1 METTRQTGLKRIG
14 ANVYLDK
21 AKGEFFI
28 LIAERFRPKKVYE
41 QTYTN
46 KKGETTTTKR
56 ITMPVDGKVKFFDIR
71 KFI

>member
-46 KKGETTTTKR
+46 KNGETQVTRR
-56 ITMPVDGKVKFFDIR
+56 ITMQVNGKVKFFDVR